1 MLSGPGAW
9 ELSKAASLECTT
21 TKEESPF
28 LPFLSLNDNSS
39 ACSHVSDDYLAWCLI
54 FPSLSSTF
62 FNPFPNISPYQLSI
76 SSPPSPSIPASFF
89 HPLASRTVW
98 LVNKQ
103 HDFLRHCLHCV
114 FINSAL
120 WVFPF
125 NKPTEKKHSI
135 FGNDGGSEQDYA
147 LIILVLT
154 DIIWGS

>member
-39 ACSHVSDDYLAWCLI
+39 ACSHVSGDYLAWCLI

-98 LVNKQ
+98 LVNK
-103 HDFLRHCLHCV
+103 HSMISSDTVCIV
-114 FINSAL
+114 FSLTLLCGFSHLTNPL
-120 WVFPF
+120 KKNTVYLVMMEVQ
-125 NKPTEKKHSI
+125 NKIMHWSYL
-135 FGNDGGSEQDYA
+135 FW
-147 LIILVLT
+147 LT
-154 DIIWGS
+154 